1 MAGLSPSEGA
11 FDLRLPRRL
20 RDNLFWGLCL
30 LAFALIVAPALSVL
44 ISVFHQAAPSFSLDL
59 FTKPTAGD
67 HGGLQN
73 AILGTLM
80 LLLGVLIIAGTV
92 GVCAGIYLAEFASP
106 TAARVL
112 RFFSEVLAGMSSI
125 VIGYVGYLSLV
136 IGLHWKYSL
145 MAALLALSV
154 LVVPYIVKTTEVAF
168 SSVPRALREGSAALG
183 LSRGTTVGRTLL
195 PTAVPGIVSG
205 LIVALAIS
213 TGETAPLLFTAGF
226 LDGHNPT
233 FHLFGHAVPYL
244 TYVTYSDLSLS
255 NTATSHPHQL
265 AAAAGAV
272 TLVILILLIIIGRV
286 IAGRSRRKTA
296 QMGL

>member
-1 MAGLSPSEGA
+1 MS
-11 FDLRLPRRL
+11 LRRRL
-20 RDNLFWGLCL
+20 RDNVFWALCL

-44 ISVFHQAAPSFSLDL
+44 VSVFHQAAPAFSLDL

-67 HGGLQN
+67 HGGLSN

-92 GVCAGIYLAEFASP
+92 GVCAGVYLAEFSSP
-106 TAARVL
+106 KIGRVL
-112 RFFSEVLAGMSSI
+112 RFFSEVLAGMPSI

-136 IGLHWKYSL
+136 VGLHWKYSL

-154 LVVPYIVKTTEVAF
+154 LVVPYIVKTTEVALN
-168 SSVPRALREGSAALG
+168 SVPSALREASAAMG
-183 LSRGTTVGRTLL
+183 LSRGVTVGRILL

-205 LIVALAIS
+205 LIIALAIS

-233 FHLFGHAVPYL
+233 FHLLGHPVPYL
-244 TYVTYSDLSLS
+244 TYVTFTDLTLP
-255 NTATSHPHQL
+255 NTATSHPHEL

-272 TLVILILLIIIGRV
+272 TLIILIILIALGRM
-286 IAGRSRRKTA
+286 IAGRARRKTA
-296 QMGL
+296 RMAL